1 MTKYRDR
8 FHGQG
13 NLMRFIA
20 ANITRVLM
28 GFLVL
33 CAPAWAVDVS
43 VVAIFPGKA
52 MLVIDKGKPRTLRA
66 GETYAGVTLVS
77 STSEEA
83 VVSIDGK
90 QQRLHLGEGVYSALS
105 VPSERATVI
114 LTPDK
119 NGHFVATGSINGSSV
134 RFLVD
139 TGATMVSMSVQEARN
154 AGVNYLA
161 GERGYSQT
169 ANGVAPVYKVKLDQ
183 VTLGDITLRDI
194 AGVVHENSALPVV
207 LLGMSFL
214 GKLEMRRE
222 GESLTLIK
230 RY

>member
-1 MTKYRDR
+1 
-8 FHGQG
+8 
-13 NLMRFIA
+13 MRFNA
-20 ANITRVLM
+20 ANITRVLI
-28 GFLVL
+28 GLLAL
-33 CAPAWAVDVS
+33 CAPAWAIDIS
-43 VVAIFPGKA
+43 VVALFSGKA
-52 MLVIDKGKPRTLRA
+52 TLVVDKGKPRTLRA
-66 GETYAGVTLVS
+66 GETYAGVTLIS
-77 STSEEA
+77 ATSEQA
-83 VVSIDGK
+83 VISINGK
-90 QQRLHLGEGVYSALS
+90 RQRLHIGEGVYSALS
-105 VPSERATVI
+105 VPSERATVV
-114 LTPDK
+114 LTPDR
-119 NGHFVATGSINGSSV
+119 NGHFVSSGSINGSSV

-139 TGATMVSMSVQEARN
+139 TGATMVSMNVDEARR

-169 ANGVAPVYKVKLDQ
+169 ANGVTPIYRVKLGE

-194 AGVVHENSALPVV
+194 DGMVHESGALPVV